1 MDRFIDWCINNIIVL
16 IRIIFWKNFWNFFFF
31 IFWMIGEVL
40 LCDFV
45 VGILF
50 VYFDISVNIVVL
62 YSIDVM
68 WESIGSVGIILVFW

>member
-1 MDRFIDWCINNIIVL
+1 
-16 IRIIFWKNFWNFFFF
+16 
-31 IFWMIGEVL
+31 MIGEVL

>member
-1 MDRFIDWCINNIIVL
+1 MDRFIDWCINNIMVL
-16 IRIIFWKNFWNFFFF
+16 IRIIFWRNFWNFFFF

-45 VGILF
+45 VG
-50 VYFDISVNIVVL
+50 VNIVVL

-68 WESIGSVGIILVFW
+68 WESIDGVGIILVFW